1 MSLFQDIPLKQITKT
16 KVSFPVSLDEA
27 KRHLRVDE
35 TFEIDDDFIQGLIF
49 AATLR
54 AEQYIGK
61 DIALT
66 NNVLILD
73 DFCSDTLFYDEG
85 NFNSLTSI
93 IDDASISYSPL
104 KTRTFRNGFYL
115 EFSSVIDTDILTI
128 SFKTGFNYNQCP
140 QDIKQAILIKISDLY
155 DSERSDYQF
164 TSTRDTKAFE
174 RILDVHKILTF

>member
-1 MSLFQDIPLKQITKT
+1 MGLFQNIPLNQITKT

-73 DFCSDTLFYDEG
+73 DFCSAL
-85 NFNSLTSI
+85 S
-93 IDDASISYSPL
+93 
-104 KTRTFRNGFYL
+104 
-115 EFSSVIDTDILTI
+115 
-128 SFKTGFNYNQCP
+128 
-140 QDIKQAILIKISDLY
+140 
-155 DSERSDYQF
+155 
-164 TSTRDTKAFE
+164 
-174 RILDVHKILTF
+174 